1 MPHCT
6 RRADAASVVSA
17 SAQQR
22 GSSALTPES
31 GVAASTAAAWSL
43 ARALVRHT
51 VQLRRRQQCVGRCHL
66 GSSDLPGSLSFTGAG
81 RSGAPVHHHDP
92 GSRQE
97 AHVLSLGVD
106 HGVRRPGTHYPN
118 SDQAAVRIQLFAAQ
132 PHEPVRT
139 SPWRSPAAH
148 RPLSLSLSRRPSPGL
163 HAAPHVQKGDVIAS
177 CFSVGS

>member
-43 ARALVRHT
+43 ARALVQHT

-66 GSSDLPGSLSFTGAG
+66 GSGDLPGSLSFTCAG

-92 GSRQE
+92 GSRPE
-97 AHVLSLGVD
+97 THVMSLGVD

-118 SDQAAVRIQLFAAQ
+118 SDQAAVRNQLFAAQ
-132 PHEPVRT
+132 PHEPVCT
-139 SPWRSPAAH
+139 APYRSPAAH